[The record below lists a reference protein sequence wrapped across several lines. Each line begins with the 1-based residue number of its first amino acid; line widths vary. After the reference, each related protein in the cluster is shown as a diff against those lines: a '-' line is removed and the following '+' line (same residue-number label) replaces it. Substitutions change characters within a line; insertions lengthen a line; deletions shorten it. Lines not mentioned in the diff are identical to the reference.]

1 MTAKQT
7 IKSWIITILDTII
20 IGIGNIVAVIAMSY
34 ICTDFILG
42 PMYNAILIVVAVSVI
57 NFLIWPLIRKFVM
70 PFLIYTY
77 IL

>member
-1 MTAKQT
+1 MISKQT
-7 IKSWIITILDTII
+7 IKSWIITILDTIT
-20 IGIGNIVAVIAMSY
+20 IGMGNIVAVIAMSY

-42 PMYNAILIVVAVSVI
+42 PMYNAILIVAAVSII
-57 NFLIWPLIRKFVM
+57 NFLIWPLIRKYIM

>member
-42 PMYNAILIVVAVSVI
+42 PMYNAILIVAAVSII
-57 NFLIWPLIRKFVM
+57 NFLIWPLIRQFVM
-70 PFLIYTY
+70 PFLIYTF
-77 IL
+77 